1 MTRKVLVELDGEQ
14 IDIDDLISALNTSE
28 WKIIKDGD
36 RFYLNSILLDDIL
49 ETDLIVSFAT
59 EFLDKL
65 NGAVTVLHTNHF
77 KVGIGNIKIIN
88 ADGKTNQ
95 IILCGTGLLRSR
107 SRLYGFLTTTSDTD
121 PKTIPT
127 TVETWLTKSLSD
139 ENITD
144 ALHYFNEINWYNLY
158 KIYEII
164 RRDLKANNH
173 DINKFCSDANQ
184 TEFRRNANLTRHA
197 NRTFEQ
203 PNTEM
208 TINQG
213 HELIS
218 NLFQKWLTT
227 K

>member
-14 IDIDDLISALNTSE
+14 IDIDDLTSALNTSE

-36 RFYLNSILLDDIL
+36 RFYLNSILLDGIS

-65 NGAVTVLHTNHF
+65 NGAVTVLHSDHI
-77 KVGIGNIKIIN
+77 KISIGNLKIIN
-88 ADGKTNQ
+88 ADGKTNH
-95 IILCGTGLLRSR
+95 IILCGTGVIRSR
-107 SRLYGFLTTTSDTD
+107 SRLRATLTTASDPD

-127 TVETWLTKSLSD
+127 TVETWLTKSLAD

-144 ALHYFNEINWYNLY
+144 ALHYFNEVNWYNLY

-164 RRDLKANNH
+164 RRDLNQNKL
-173 DINKFCSDANQ
+173 DIADFCSQA
-184 TEFRRNANLTRHA
+184 TIKAFAHNANMTRHA
-197 NRTFEQ
+197 NKSFE
-203 PNTEM
+203 PPKTEM
-208 TINQG
+208 TIKQG
-213 HELIS
+213 HELIT

>member
-88 ADGKTNQ
+88 TDGKTDQ

-107 SRLYGFLTTTSDTD
+107 SRLYGSLLTSSDTD

-144 ALHYFNEINWYNLY
+144 VLHYFNEINWYNLY

-164 RRDLKANNH
+164 RRDFKQNKL
-173 DINKFCSDANQ
+173 DINNFCSKTTLN
-184 TEFRRNANLTRHA
+184 TFTNNA
-197 NRTFEQ
+197 NRTRHSNKSFE
-203 PNTEM
+203 PPKIEM
-208 TINQG
+208 TISQG
-213 HELIS
+213 HFFI
-218 NLFQKWLTT
+218 NDLFRKWMTT